1 MRLFF
6 SFAVMKSI
14 INSNYLLVSFLIL
27 LFIVNLIQGYT
38 TELLPDEAYYWTYS
52 NELSWGYF
60 DHPPM
65 VAIWISISKLF
76 FSSSELSVRFFSSIT
91 LSITF
96 YIVWLLIKHPK
107 KNEFQWLFILIT
119 FSTSLFN
126 VYGFITVPD
135 TPLLFFAAIFFWGY
149 QKYLDK
155 KSLVSYLTIAITM
168 AAMLYSKYQG
178 VLIIF
183 FVLLSNL
190 KVLKDSKMWLT
201 ALLALVLFTPH
212 LLWQFDNDFPSFK
225 YHLFERKEN
234 TVYRFRDTYMHLI
247 NMIAIIG
254 FTFPLV
260 YKSFYKNLKNKDLFQ
275 RALNFTVAGFVIF
288 FFISTFKGHAQAQ
301 WIVPISIPLIIIPF
315 NYLIEHP
322 KQLRL
327 FITLAFISIAAGTF
341 LRFAMANDGLLPKQ
355 FDMHGNKQWVERIE
369 KKIANKTPLFLNSY
383 QNTSTY
389 WFYSGKRPYQ
399 INTWNSRK
407 NQYDLYSYNQNFSLE
422 NPILANVGVHQ
433 DIEKTIIKK
442 NNIRMYLKDLSGNY
456 LKSNKLKFNFVNTPA
471 IQNNSENNIIIKY
484 NSIQPALLNTYELS
498 VGLTSTKGKKS
509 YKAILQKDT
518 LSFFLPKLNNE
529 FTPNSIQI
537 IGTTNPE
544 VGPIRLSTIE
554 KYDYPNE

>member
-1 MRLFF
+1 
-6 SFAVMKSI
+6 MKSI
-14 INSNYLLVSFLIL
+14 INSNYLLVSFLTL
-27 LFIVNLIQGYT
+27 LFVVNLIQGYST
-38 TELLPDEAYYWTYS
+38 DLLADEAYYWTYS

-107 KNEFQWLFILIT
+107 KNEFQWLFVLIA

-149 QKYLDK
+149 QKYLNE
-155 KSLVSYLTIAITM
+155 KSLVSYLVIAITM
-168 AAMLYSKYQG
+168 AGMLYSKYQG
-178 VLIIF
+178 ILIIF

-190 KVLKDSKMWLT
+190 KVLKDGKIWLT
-201 ALLALVLFTPH
+201 ALLALVLFAPH
-212 LLWQFDNDFPSFK
+212 LLWQFENDFPSFK

-254 FTFPLV
+254 FTFPIV
-260 YKSFYKNLKNKDLFQ
+260 YKALFKNLKNKDLFQ

-315 NYLIEHP
+315 NYLIENP
-322 KQLRL
+322 KQIRL
-327 FITLAFISIAAGTF
+327 FKILAFISIIAGTF
-341 LRFAMANDGLLPKQ
+341 LRFAMVNDGLLPKQ
-355 FDMHGNKQWVERIE
+355 FDMHGNKKWVERIE
-369 KKIANKTPLFLNSY
+369 KKIGDKTPLFLNSY

-407 NQYDLYSYNQNFSLE
+407 NQYDLYSYNQNFSLN
-422 NPILANVGVHQ
+422 NPILINIGAQ
-433 DIEKTIIKK
+433 ESPKDSILKK
-442 NNIRMYLKDLSGNY
+442 NNIEIYFKDISGEYTKPDKLQFDLINPIYIEQNSTNSVNIKPPYVPLNLSKIFQPFVG
-456 LKSNKLKFNFVNTPA
+456 LKSK
-471 IQNNSENNIIIKY
+471 ED
-484 NSIQPALLNTYELS
+484 
-498 VGLTSTKGKKS
+498 KS
-509 YKAILQKDT
+509 YYDATLQEDRI
-518 LSFFLPKLNNE
+518 SFSLPK
-529 FTPNSIQI
+529 FTPECSPIEIQI
-537 IGTTNPE
+537 IGTTNIQVP
-544 VGPIRLSTIE
+544 PIRLSTID
-554 KYDYPNE
+554 KIQQSNE